1 MMKGLDIS
9 RAYFEQYG
17 RPMLEEK
24 FPDLLPLLAAGLA
37 GEGSECSR
45 YDDDV
50 SKDHDFEPG
59 FCLFLPGEDVI
70 DRRSAF
76 LLERAYAALP
86 REFMGL
92 RRSLMQP
99 VGGARRGVIRIQ
111 DFLTAKTGT
120 PDGVLTPEQ
129 WLALPEQSLLECV
142 NGEIFFDNSGEITAA
157 RERLA
162 YYPEDVR
169 RKKLAGALLIMA
181 QAGQYNYVRCLS
193 HGEAAAAQWAVFEF
207 VRAAVSAIFLLNK
220 KYMPYYKWSFRA
232 LRALPELS
240 LEAELFE
247 LLMTTDNDGE
257 RRDEKYGI
265 IEGIAA
271 DVIDALREKGL
282 SEATCGDLEKHAYSV
297 NDGIVD
303 PEIRN
308 LHILA
313 AV

>member
-24 FPDLLPLLAAGLA
+24 FPELLHELAAGLV
-37 GEGSECSR
+37 GEGSECFG
-45 YDDDV
+45 YDDET
-50 SKDHDFEPG
+50 SRDHDFEPG

-76 LLERAYAALP
+76 LLERAYSALP

-92 RRSLMQP
+92 KRSLMQP
-99 VGGARRGVIRIQ
+99 VGGARRGVIRIA
-111 DFLTAKTGT
+111 DFLAAKTGT
-120 PDGVLTPEQ
+120 PDGALTPEQ
-129 WLALPEQSLLECV
+129 WLALPEQSLAECV
-142 NGEIFFDNSGEITAA
+142 NGEIFFDNTGEITAA

-193 HGEAAAAQWAVFEF
+193 HGEAAAAQTAVFEF
-207 VRAAVSAIFLLNK
+207 VRAAVNAIFLLNK

-232 LRALPELS
+232 LRSLPELS

-257 RRDEKYGI
+257 RREEKSGI

-282 SEATCGDLEKHAYSV
+282 SEAICGDLEKHAYSV
-297 NDGIVD
+297 NDGISD